1 MLYALLTSMI
11 LNFSI
16 SPDMSHENETHYTKN
31 KIDNYDIITISQSGS
46 LFYSVTNQILQS
58 VNNLNTNVT
67 FIGRANVGL
76 ESTTFANNE
85 INLTT
90 LDNFLYNLSIKTIE
104 SSVVDYFY
112 DEESAQAIR
121 DNKIVIS
128 ELTASR
134 YELNVGDYVN
144 LVGLNSEII
153 PIEVGKVIKDS
164 KIGWFEG
171 VVNKELGFK
180 LGIYRNIQ
188 AIIWDSHI
196 NENFLIELHKNI
208 NYRKVKLTFRE
219 NKVNKKNILKLIDG
233 VKSDIKFTPY
243 ETIDQL
249 LNYCHKVAGVVGI
262 MFCEILGI
270 DDNNALIKANDL
282 GIAMQLTNIMRDI
295 FEDANMGRVYLPHEL
310 FGRINPYDIN
320 IQNKDVVDN
329 IYSEK
334 IDQIYNIAE
343 TKYLSGISGLKYLNY
358 NHKFIVYISAIMYRE
373 IGNKIIKNKESYS
386 SGKRSYVSF
395 IKKIELIVKCF
406 FQIFLWKIKILK

>member
-16 SPDMSHENETHYTKN
+16 SPDMSHENQNHYTKN

-46 LFYSVTNQILQS
+46 LFYSVTNQILES

-90 LDNFLYNLSIKTIE
+90 LDKFLYNLSIKTIE

-128 ELTASR
+128 ELTANR

-219 NKVNKKNILKLIDG
+219 NRVNKNWVLPTALVKEMFGDFQIKERDG
-233 VKSDIKFTPY
+233 VWITTEP
-243 ETIDQL
+243 EWR
-249 LNYCHKVAGVVGI
+249 
-262 MFCEILGI
+262 E
-270 DDNNALIKANDL
+270 
-282 GIAMQLTNIMRDI
+282 
-295 FEDANMGRVYLPHEL
+295 E
-310 FGRINPYDIN
+310 N
-320 IQNKDVVDN
+320 IQNKRMPILGITRCHRLMWEPLEGALN
-329 IYSEK
+329 
-334 IDQIYNIAE
+334 QILE
-343 TKYLSGISGLKYLNY
+343 EGLEKYLSIEEW
-358 NHKFIVYISAIMYRE
+358 R
-373 IGNKIIKNKESYS
+373 S
-386 SGKRSYVSF
+386 SGGCYAPRRINRFEAGGSISRHAWGIAIDINTKSGYPPRVVEIFNDWGFAWGGTWTSPDEMHFELRDLSASVS
-395 IKKIELIVKCF
+395 KTSS
-406 FQIFLWKIKILK
+406 

>member
-16 SPDMSHENETHYTKN
+16 SPNMSHENENHYIKN

-46 LFYSVTNQILQS
+46 LFYSVTNQILES

-219 NKVNKKNILKLIDG
+219 SRVNKNWVLPTALVKEMFGDFQIKERDG
-233 VKSDIKFTPY
+233 VWIT
-243 ETIDQL
+243 T
-249 LNYCHKVAGVVGI
+249 
-262 MFCEILGI
+262 
-270 DDNNALIKANDL
+270 
-282 GIAMQLTNIMRDI
+282 
-295 FEDANMGRVYLPHEL
+295 EL
-310 FGRINPYDIN
+310 EWREEN
-320 IQNKDVVDN
+320 IQNKRMPILGITRCHRLMWEPLEGALN
-329 IYSEK
+329 
-334 IDQIYNIAE
+334 QILE
-343 TKYLSGISGLKYLNY
+343 EGLEEYLSIEEW
-358 NHKFIVYISAIMYRE
+358 R
-373 IGNKIIKNKESYS
+373 S
-386 SGKRSYVSF
+386 SGGCYAPRRINRFDAGGSISRHAWGIAIDINTKSSYPPRVVEIFNDWGFAWGGTWTSPDEMHFELRDLSASVS
-395 IKKIELIVKCF
+395 KTSS
-406 FQIFLWKIKILK
+406 

>member
-16 SPDMSHENETHYTKN
+16 SPDISHENENQYNKN

-104 SSVVDYFY
+104 SSVLDYFY

-208 NYRKVKLTFRE
+208 NYKKVKLTFRE
-219 NKVNKKNILKLIDG
+219 NRVNKNWVLPTALVKEMFGDFQIKERDG
-233 VKSDIKFTPY
+233 VWITTEP
-243 ETIDQL
+243 EWR
-249 LNYCHKVAGVVGI
+249 
-262 MFCEILGI
+262 E
-270 DDNNALIKANDL
+270 
-282 GIAMQLTNIMRDI
+282 
-295 FEDANMGRVYLPHEL
+295 E
-310 FGRINPYDIN
+310 N
-320 IQNKDVVDN
+320 IQNKRMPILGITRCHRLMWEPLEGALN
-329 IYSEK
+329 
-334 IDQIYNIAE
+334 QILE
-343 TKYLSGISGLKYLNY
+343 EGLEEYLSIEEW
-358 NHKFIVYISAIMYRE
+358 R
-373 IGNKIIKNKESYS
+373 S
-386 SGKRSYVSF
+386 SGGCYAPRRINRFDAGGSISRHAWGIAIDINTNSSYPPRV
-395 IKKIELIVKCF
+395 V
-406 FQIFLWKIKILK
+406 QIFNDWGFAWGGTWTSPDEMHFELRDLSASVSKTGS

>member
-16 SPDMSHENETHYTKN
+16 SPDISHENENQYNKN

-76 ESTTFANNE
+76 ESTTSANNE

-90 LDNFLYNLSIKTIE
+90 LDEFLYNLSIKTIE

-219 NKVNKKNILKLIDG
+219 NRVNKNWVLPTALVKEMFGDFQIKERDG
-233 VKSDIKFTPY
+233 VWITTEP
-243 ETIDQL
+243 EWR
-249 LNYCHKVAGVVGI
+249 
-262 MFCEILGI
+262 E
-270 DDNNALIKANDL
+270 
-282 GIAMQLTNIMRDI
+282 
-295 FEDANMGRVYLPHEL
+295 E
-310 FGRINPYDIN
+310 N
-320 IQNKDVVDN
+320 IQNKRMPILGITRCHRLMWEPLEGALN
-329 IYSEK
+329 
-334 IDQIYNIAE
+334 QILE
-343 TKYLSGISGLKYLNY
+343 EGLEKYLSIEEW
-358 NHKFIVYISAIMYRE
+358 R
-373 IGNKIIKNKESYS
+373 S
-386 SGKRSYVSF
+386 SGGCYAPRRINRFEAGGSISRHAWGIAIDINTKSGYPPRVVEIFNDWGFAWGGTWTSPDEMHFELRDLSASVS
-395 IKKIELIVKCF
+395 KTGS
-406 FQIFLWKIKILK
+406 

>member
-16 SPDMSHENETHYTKN
+16 SPDMSHENENHYIKN

-46 LFYSVTNQILQS
+46 LFYSVTNQILES

-134 YELNVGDYVN
+134 YELNVGDFVN

-219 NKVNKKNILKLIDG
+219 SRVNKNWVLPTALVKEMFGDFQIKERDG
-233 VKSDIKFTPY
+233 VWITTEP
-243 ETIDQL
+243 EWR
-249 LNYCHKVAGVVGI
+249 
-262 MFCEILGI
+262 E
-270 DDNNALIKANDL
+270 
-282 GIAMQLTNIMRDI
+282 
-295 FEDANMGRVYLPHEL
+295 E
-310 FGRINPYDIN
+310 N
-320 IQNKDVVDN
+320 IQNKRMPILGITRCHRLMWEPLEGALN
-329 IYSEK
+329 
-334 IDQIYNIAE
+334 QILQE
-343 TKYLSGISGLKYLNY
+343 GLEEYLSIEEW
-358 NHKFIVYISAIMYRE
+358 R
-373 IGNKIIKNKESYS
+373 S
-386 SGKRSYVSF
+386 SGGCYAPRRINRFDAGGSISRHAWGIAIDINTKSSYPPRVVEIFNDWGFAWGGTWTSPDEMHFELRDLSASVS
-395 IKKIELIVKCF
+395 KTSS
-406 FQIFLWKIKILK
+406 

>member
-16 SPDMSHENETHYTKN
+16 SPDISHENENQYTKN

-104 SSVVDYFY
+104 SSVLDYFY

-134 YELNVGDYVN
+134 YELNVGDFVN

-219 NKVNKKNILKLIDG
+219 NRINKNWVLPTALVKEMFGDFQIKERDG
-233 VKSDIKFTPY
+233 VWITTEP
-243 ETIDQL
+243 EWR
-249 LNYCHKVAGVVGI
+249 
-262 MFCEILGI
+262 E
-270 DDNNALIKANDL
+270 
-282 GIAMQLTNIMRDI
+282 
-295 FEDANMGRVYLPHEL
+295 E
-310 FGRINPYDIN
+310 N
-320 IQNKDVVDN
+320 IQNKRMPILGITRCHRLMWEPLEGALN
-329 IYSEK
+329 
-334 IDQIYNIAE
+334 QILE
-343 TKYLSGISGLKYLNY
+343 EGLEEYL
-358 NHKFIVYISAIMYRE
+358 
-373 IGNKIIKNKESYS
+373 IIEEWKS
-386 SGKRSYVSF
+386 SGGCYAPRRINRFDAGGSISRHAWGIAIDINTKSGYPPRVVEIFNDWGFAWGGTWTSPDEMHFELRDLSASVS
-395 IKKIELIVKCF
+395 KTSG
-406 FQIFLWKIKILK
+406 

>member
-16 SPDMSHENETHYTKN
+16 SPDVSHENENHYTKN

-46 LFYSVTNQILQS
+46 LFYSVTNQILES

-104 SSVVDYFY
+104 SSVLDYFY
-112 DEESAQAIR
+112 DEESAQTIR

-219 NKVNKKNILKLIDG
+219 NRVNKNWVLPTALVKEMFGDFQIKERDG
-233 VKSDIKFTPY
+233 VWITTEP
-243 ETIDQL
+243 EWR
-249 LNYCHKVAGVVGI
+249 
-262 MFCEILGI
+262 E
-270 DDNNALIKANDL
+270 
-282 GIAMQLTNIMRDI
+282 
-295 FEDANMGRVYLPHEL
+295 E
-310 FGRINPYDIN
+310 N
-320 IQNKDVVDN
+320 IQNKRMPILGITRCHRLMWEPLEGALN
-329 IYSEK
+329 
-334 IDQIYNIAE
+334 QILDE
-343 TKYLSGISGLKYLNY
+343 GLEEYLSIEEW
-358 NHKFIVYISAIMYRE
+358 R
-373 IGNKIIKNKESYS
+373 S
-386 SGKRSYVSF
+386 SGGCYAPRRINRFDAGGSISRHAWGIAIDINTKSGYPPRIVEIFNDWGFAWGGTWTSPDEMHF
-395 IKKIELIVKCF
+395 ELRDLSASISKTSS
-406 FQIFLWKIKILK
+406 

>member
-1 MLYALLTSMI
+1 MFYALLTSMI

-16 SPDMSHENETHYTKN
+16 SPDISHENENQYNKN

-104 SSVVDYFY
+104 SSVLDYFY

-219 NKVNKKNILKLIDG
+219 NRVNKNWVLPTALVKEMFGDFQIKERDG
-233 VKSDIKFTPY
+233 VWITTEP
-243 ETIDQL
+243 EWR
-249 LNYCHKVAGVVGI
+249 
-262 MFCEILGI
+262 E
-270 DDNNALIKANDL
+270 
-282 GIAMQLTNIMRDI
+282 
-295 FEDANMGRVYLPHEL
+295 E
-310 FGRINPYDIN
+310 N
-320 IQNKDVVDN
+320 IQNKRMPILGITRCHRLMWEPLEGALN
-329 IYSEK
+329 
-334 IDQIYNIAE
+334 QILE
-343 TKYLSGISGLKYLNY
+343 EGLEEYLSIEEW
-358 NHKFIVYISAIMYRE
+358 R
-373 IGNKIIKNKESYS
+373 S
-386 SGKRSYVSF
+386 SGGCYAPRRINRFDAGGSISRHAWGIAIDINTKSSYPPRIVEIFNDWGFAWGGTWTSPDEMHFELRDLSASVS
-395 IKKIELIVKCF
+395 KTGS
-406 FQIFLWKIKILK
+406 

>member
-16 SPDMSHENETHYTKN
+16 SPDISHENENQYNKN

-46 LFYSVTNQILQS
+46 LFYSVTNQILES

-219 NKVNKKNILKLIDG
+219 NRVNKNWVLPTALVKEMFGDFQIKERDG
-233 VKSDIKFTPY
+233 VWITTEP
-243 ETIDQL
+243 EWR
-249 LNYCHKVAGVVGI
+249 
-262 MFCEILGI
+262 E
-270 DDNNALIKANDL
+270 
-282 GIAMQLTNIMRDI
+282 
-295 FEDANMGRVYLPHEL
+295 E
-310 FGRINPYDIN
+310 N
-320 IQNKDVVDN
+320 IQNKRMPILGITRCHRLMWEPLEGALN
-329 IYSEK
+329 
-334 IDQIYNIAE
+334 QILE
-343 TKYLSGISGLKYLNY
+343 EGLEEYL
-358 NHKFIVYISAIMYRE
+358 
-373 IGNKIIKNKESYS
+373 IIEEWKS
-386 SGKRSYVSF
+386 SGGCYAPRRINRFDAGGSISRHAWGIAIDINTKSGYPPRVVEIFNDWGFAWGGTWTSPDEMHFELRDLSASVS
-395 IKKIELIVKCF
+395 KTSS
-406 FQIFLWKIKILK
+406 

>member
-16 SPDMSHENETHYTKN
+16 SPDISHENENQYNKN

-104 SSVVDYFY
+104 SSVLDYFY

-208 NYRKVKLTFRE
+208 NYKKVKLTFRE
-219 NKVNKKNILKLIDG
+219 NRVNKNWVLPTALVKEMFGDFQIKERDG
-233 VKSDIKFTPY
+233 VWITTEP
-243 ETIDQL
+243 EWR
-249 LNYCHKVAGVVGI
+249 
-262 MFCEILGI
+262 E
-270 DDNNALIKANDL
+270 
-282 GIAMQLTNIMRDI
+282 
-295 FEDANMGRVYLPHEL
+295 E
-310 FGRINPYDIN
+310 N
-320 IQNKDVVDN
+320 IQNKRMPILGITRCHRLMWEPLEGALN
-329 IYSEK
+329 
-334 IDQIYNIAE
+334 QILE
-343 TKYLSGISGLKYLNY
+343 EGLEEYLSIEEW
-358 NHKFIVYISAIMYRE
+358 R
-373 IGNKIIKNKESYS
+373 S
-386 SGKRSYVSF
+386 SGGCYAPRRINRFDAGGSISRHAWGIAIDINTKSSYPPRV
-395 IKKIELIVKCF
+395 V
-406 FQIFLWKIKILK
+406 QIFNDWGFAWGGTWTSPDEMHFELRDLSALSLIHI

>member
-16 SPDMSHENETHYTKN
+16 SPDISHENENQYTKN

-104 SSVVDYFY
+104 SSVLDYFY

-219 NKVNKKNILKLIDG
+219 NRVNKNWVLPTALVKEMFGDFQIKERDG
-233 VKSDIKFTPY
+233 VWITTEP
-243 ETIDQL
+243 EWR
-249 LNYCHKVAGVVGI
+249 
-262 MFCEILGI
+262 E
-270 DDNNALIKANDL
+270 
-282 GIAMQLTNIMRDI
+282 
-295 FEDANMGRVYLPHEL
+295 E
-310 FGRINPYDIN
+310 N
-320 IQNKDVVDN
+320 IQNKRMPILGITRCHRLMWEPLEGALN
-329 IYSEK
+329 
-334 IDQIYNIAE
+334 QILE
-343 TKYLSGISGLKYLNY
+343 EGLEEYLSIEEW
-358 NHKFIVYISAIMYRE
+358 R
-373 IGNKIIKNKESYS
+373 S
-386 SGKRSYVSF
+386 SGGCYAPRRINRFDAGGSISRHAWGIAIDINTKSGYPPRVVEIFNDWGFAWGGTWTSPDEMHFELRDLSASVS
-395 IKKIELIVKCF
+395 KTSG
-406 FQIFLWKIKILK
+406 

>member
-1 MLYALLTSMI
+1 MFYALLTSMI

-16 SPDMSHENETHYTKN
+16 SPDMSHENENHYTKN

-46 LFYSVTNQILQS
+46 LFYSVTNQILES

-121 DNKIVIS
+121 DSKIVIS

-196 NENFLIELHKNI
+196 NENFLIELYKNI

-219 NKVNKKNILKLIDG
+219 NRVNKNWVLPTALVKEMFGDFQIKERDG
-233 VKSDIKFTPY
+233 VWITTEP
-243 ETIDQL
+243 EWR
-249 LNYCHKVAGVVGI
+249 
-262 MFCEILGI
+262 E
-270 DDNNALIKANDL
+270 
-282 GIAMQLTNIMRDI
+282 
-295 FEDANMGRVYLPHEL
+295 E
-310 FGRINPYDIN
+310 N
-320 IQNKDVVDN
+320 IQNKRMPILGITRCHRLMWEPLEGALN
-329 IYSEK
+329 
-334 IDQIYNIAE
+334 QILE
-343 TKYLSGISGLKYLNY
+343 EGLEEYL
-358 NHKFIVYISAIMYRE
+358 
-373 IGNKIIKNKESYS
+373 IIEEWKS
-386 SGKRSYVSF
+386 SGGCYAPRRINRFDAGGSISRHAWGIAIDINTKSGYPPRVVEIFNDWGFAWGGTWTSPDEMHFELRDLSASVS
-395 IKKIELIVKCF
+395 KTSG
-406 FQIFLWKIKILK
+406 

>member
-16 SPDMSHENETHYTKN
+16 SPDMSHENENHYTKN

-46 LFYSVTNQILQS
+46 LFYSVTNQILES

-104 SSVVDYFY
+104 SSDVDYFY

-144 LVGLNSEII
+144 LVGLNSETI

-219 NKVNKKNILKLIDG
+219 NRVNKNWVLPTALVKEMFGDFQIKERDG
-233 VKSDIKFTPY
+233 VWITTEP
-243 ETIDQL
+243 EWR
-249 LNYCHKVAGVVGI
+249 
-262 MFCEILGI
+262 E
-270 DDNNALIKANDL
+270 
-282 GIAMQLTNIMRDI
+282 
-295 FEDANMGRVYLPHEL
+295 E
-310 FGRINPYDIN
+310 N
-320 IQNKDVVDN
+320 IQNKRMPILGITRCHRLMWEPLEGALN
-329 IYSEK
+329 
-334 IDQIYNIAE
+334 QILE
-343 TKYLSGISGLKYLNY
+343 EGLEEYLSIEEW
-358 NHKFIVYISAIMYRE
+358 R
-373 IGNKIIKNKESYS
+373 S
-386 SGKRSYVSF
+386 SGGCYAPRRINRFDAGGSISRHAWGIAIDINTKSGYPPRVVEIFNDWGFAWGGTWTSPDEMHFELRDLSASVS
-395 IKKIELIVKCF
+395 KTSS
-406 FQIFLWKIKILK
+406 

>member
-11 LNFSI
+11 LNLSI
-16 SPDMSHENETHYTKN
+16 SPDMSHENENHYIKN

-164 KIGWFEG
+164 KIGWYEG

-219 NKVNKKNILKLIDG
+219 SRVNKNWVLPTALVKEMFGDFQIKERDG
-233 VKSDIKFTPY
+233 VWIT
-243 ETIDQL
+243 T
-249 LNYCHKVAGVVGI
+249 
-262 MFCEILGI
+262 
-270 DDNNALIKANDL
+270 
-282 GIAMQLTNIMRDI
+282 
-295 FEDANMGRVYLPHEL
+295 EL
-310 FGRINPYDIN
+310 EWREEN
-320 IQNKDVVDN
+320 IQNKRMPILGITRCHRLMWEPLEGALN
-329 IYSEK
+329 
-334 IDQIYNIAE
+334 QILE
-343 TKYLSGISGLKYLNY
+343 EGLEEYL
-358 NHKFIVYISAIMYRE
+358 
-373 IGNKIIKNKESYS
+373 IIEEWKS
-386 SGKRSYVSF
+386 SGGCYAPRRINRFDAGGSISRHAWGIAIDINTKSSYPPRVVEIFNDWGFAWGGTWTSPDEMHFELRDLSASVS
-395 IKKIELIVKCF
+395 KTSS
-406 FQIFLWKIKILK
+406 

>member
-16 SPDMSHENETHYTKN
+16 SPDISHENENQYNKN

-104 SSVVDYFY
+104 SSVLDYFY

-128 ELTASR
+128 ELTATR

-188 AIIWDSHI
+188 AIIWDSQI

-219 NKVNKKNILKLIDG
+219 NRVNKNWVLPTALVKEMFGDFQIKERDG
-233 VKSDIKFTPY
+233 VWITTEP
-243 ETIDQL
+243 EWR
-249 LNYCHKVAGVVGI
+249 
-262 MFCEILGI
+262 E
-270 DDNNALIKANDL
+270 
-282 GIAMQLTNIMRDI
+282 
-295 FEDANMGRVYLPHEL
+295 E
-310 FGRINPYDIN
+310 N
-320 IQNKDVVDN
+320 IQNKRMPILGITRCHRLMWEPLEGALN
-329 IYSEK
+329 
-334 IDQIYNIAE
+334 QILE
-343 TKYLSGISGLKYLNY
+343 EGLEEYLSIEEW
-358 NHKFIVYISAIMYRE
+358 R
-373 IGNKIIKNKESYS
+373 S
-386 SGKRSYVSF
+386 SGGCYAPRRINRFDAGGSISRHAWGIAIDINTKSSYPPRV
-395 IKKIELIVKCF
+395 V
-406 FQIFLWKIKILK
+406 QIFNDWGFAWGGTWTSPDEMHFELRDLSASVSKTGS

>member
-16 SPDMSHENETHYTKN
+16 SPDISHENENQYTKN

-46 LFYSVTNQILQS
+46 LFYSVTNQILES

-104 SSVVDYFY
+104 SSVLDYFY

-208 NYRKVKLTFRE
+208 NYKKVKLTFRE
-219 NKVNKKNILKLIDG
+219 NRVNKNWVLPTALVKEMFGDFQIKERDG
-233 VKSDIKFTPY
+233 VWITTEP
-243 ETIDQL
+243 EWR
-249 LNYCHKVAGVVGI
+249 
-262 MFCEILGI
+262 E
-270 DDNNALIKANDL
+270 
-282 GIAMQLTNIMRDI
+282 
-295 FEDANMGRVYLPHEL
+295 E
-310 FGRINPYDIN
+310 N
-320 IQNKDVVDN
+320 IQNKRMPILGITRCHRLMWEPLEGALN
-329 IYSEK
+329 
-334 IDQIYNIAE
+334 QILE
-343 TKYLSGISGLKYLNY
+343 EGLEEYLSIEEW
-358 NHKFIVYISAIMYRE
+358 R
-373 IGNKIIKNKESYS
+373 S
-386 SGKRSYVSF
+386 SGGCYAPRRINRFDAGGSISRHAWGIAIDINTKSSYPPRV
-395 IKKIELIVKCF
+395 V
-406 FQIFLWKIKILK
+406 QIFNDWGFAWGGTWTSPDEMHFELRDLSASVSKTSS

>member
-1 MLYALLTSMI
+1 MLYALLSSMI

-16 SPDMSHENETHYTKN
+16 SPDMSHENENHYTKN

-46 LFYSVTNQILQS
+46 LFYSVTNQILES

-219 NKVNKKNILKLIDG
+219 NRVNKNWVLPTALVKEMFGDFQIKERDG
-233 VKSDIKFTPY
+233 VWITTEP
-243 ETIDQL
+243 EWR
-249 LNYCHKVAGVVGI
+249 
-262 MFCEILGI
+262 E
-270 DDNNALIKANDL
+270 
-282 GIAMQLTNIMRDI
+282 
-295 FEDANMGRVYLPHEL
+295 E
-310 FGRINPYDIN
+310 N
-320 IQNKDVVDN
+320 IQNKRMPILGITRCHRLMWEPLEGALN
-329 IYSEK
+329 
-334 IDQIYNIAE
+334 QILE
-343 TKYLSGISGLKYLNY
+343 EGLEEYLSIEEW
-358 NHKFIVYISAIMYRE
+358 R
-373 IGNKIIKNKESYS
+373 S
-386 SGKRSYVSF
+386 SGGCYAPRRINRFDAGGSISRHAWGIAIDINTKSGYPPRVVEIFNDWGFAWGGTWTSPDEMHFELRDLSASVS
-395 IKKIELIVKCF
+395 KTSG
-406 FQIFLWKIKILK
+406 

>member
-16 SPDMSHENETHYTKN
+16 SPDISHENENQYNKN

-104 SSVVDYFY
+104 SSVLDYFY

-208 NYRKVKLTFRE
+208 NYKKVKLTFRE
-219 NKVNKKNILKLIDG
+219 NRVNKNWVLPTALVKEMFGDFQIKERDG
-233 VKSDIKFTPY
+233 VWITTEP
-243 ETIDQL
+243 EWR
-249 LNYCHKVAGVVGI
+249 
-262 MFCEILGI
+262 E
-270 DDNNALIKANDL
+270 
-282 GIAMQLTNIMRDI
+282 
-295 FEDANMGRVYLPHEL
+295 E
-310 FGRINPYDIN
+310 N
-320 IQNKDVVDN
+320 IQNKRMPILGITRCHRLMWEPLEGALN
-329 IYSEK
+329 
-334 IDQIYNIAE
+334 QILE
-343 TKYLSGISGLKYLNY
+343 EGLEEYLSIEEW
-358 NHKFIVYISAIMYRE
+358 R
-373 IGNKIIKNKESYS
+373 S
-386 SGKRSYVSF
+386 SGGCYAPRRINRFDAGGSISRHAWGIAIDINTKSGYPPRIVEIFNDWGFAWGGTWTSPDEMHFELRDLSASVS
-395 IKKIELIVKCF
+395 KTSS
-406 FQIFLWKIKILK
+406 

>member
-16 SPDMSHENETHYTKN
+16 SPDISHENENQYNKN

-104 SSVVDYFY
+104 SSVLDYFY

-121 DNKIVIS
+121 ENKIVIS

-208 NYRKVKLTFRE
+208 NYKKVKLTFRE
-219 NKVNKKNILKLIDG
+219 NRVNKNWVLPTALVKEMFGDFQIKERDG
-233 VKSDIKFTPY
+233 VWITTEP
-243 ETIDQL
+243 EWR
-249 LNYCHKVAGVVGI
+249 
-262 MFCEILGI
+262 E
-270 DDNNALIKANDL
+270 
-282 GIAMQLTNIMRDI
+282 
-295 FEDANMGRVYLPHEL
+295 E
-310 FGRINPYDIN
+310 N
-320 IQNKDVVDN
+320 IQNKRMPILGITRCHRLMWEPLEGALN
-329 IYSEK
+329 
-334 IDQIYNIAE
+334 QILE
-343 TKYLSGISGLKYLNY
+343 EGLEEYLSIEEW
-358 NHKFIVYISAIMYRE
+358 R
-373 IGNKIIKNKESYS
+373 S
-386 SGKRSYVSF
+386 SGGCYAPRRINRFDAGGSISRHAWGIAIDINTKSSYPPRV
-395 IKKIELIVKCF
+395 V
-406 FQIFLWKIKILK
+406 QIFNDWGFAWGGTWTSPDEMHFELRDLSASVSKTSS

>member
-16 SPDMSHENETHYTKN
+16 SPDISHENENQYTNN

-134 YELNVGDYVN
+134 YELNVGDFVN

-219 NKVNKKNILKLIDG
+219 SRVNKNWVLPTALVKEMFGDFQIKERDG
-233 VKSDIKFTPY
+233 VWITTEP
-243 ETIDQL
+243 EWR
-249 LNYCHKVAGVVGI
+249 
-262 MFCEILGI
+262 E
-270 DDNNALIKANDL
+270 
-282 GIAMQLTNIMRDI
+282 
-295 FEDANMGRVYLPHEL
+295 E
-310 FGRINPYDIN
+310 N
-320 IQNKDVVDN
+320 IQNKRMPILGITRCHRLMWEPLEGALN
-329 IYSEK
+329 
-334 IDQIYNIAE
+334 QILE
-343 TKYLSGISGLKYLNY
+343 EGLEEYLSIEEW
-358 NHKFIVYISAIMYRE
+358 R
-373 IGNKIIKNKESYS
+373 S
-386 SGKRSYVSF
+386 SGGCYAPRRINRFDAGGSISRHAWGIAIDINTKSSYPPRIVEIFNDWGFAWGGTWTSPDEMHFELRDLSASVS
-395 IKKIELIVKCF
+395 KTSS
-406 FQIFLWKIKILK
+406 